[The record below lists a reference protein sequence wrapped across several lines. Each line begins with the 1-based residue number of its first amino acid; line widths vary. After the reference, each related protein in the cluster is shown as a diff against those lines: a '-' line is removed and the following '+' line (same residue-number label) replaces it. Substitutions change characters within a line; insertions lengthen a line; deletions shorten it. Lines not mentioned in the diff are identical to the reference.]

1 MQKYR
6 SIMNPRRHLVDRSDC
21 NYPKAGPGDAGF
33 TLMELMISLLI
44 LAIGI
49 LGIWS
54 MQGTAI
60 RGNAQAKWITQ
71 GAALAADQ
79 VEKLMRMDYD
89 DADVDPAG
97 NPHTRNEDPFTVVW
111 VVSNPDTTINNV
123 KTITVTA
130 SWTVT
135 GQTRSVSYVYYK
147 ADQL

>member
-1 MQKYR
+1 MPGAP
-6 SIMNPRRHLVDRSDC
+6 NE
-21 NYPKAGPGDAGF
+21 AGY
-33 TLMELMISLLI
+33 TLLELMIALMI

-60 RGNAQAKWITQ
+60 RGNAQAKRITE

-79 VEKLMRMDYD
+79 VEKLMRMEYD
-89 DADVDPAG
+89 DADLATGTHSRV
-97 NPHTRNEDPFTVVW
+97 EDSYTVQW
-111 VVSNPDTTINNV
+111 TVSAADVPINNI
-123 KTITVTA
+123 KTVDVTA

-147 ADQL
+147 ADQM